1 MIKSNLLQ
9 QFFLFRYF
17 AFNFCR
23 NFLER
28 FLCYRNKLI
37 AIRYL
42 RELTISGDLIGFT
55 IIEGW
60 SKNLIYLA
68 TG

>member
-9 QFFLFRYF
+9 QIFLFRYF

-28 FLCYRNKLI
+28 LFCYRNKLI

-55 IIEGW
+55 IIEGGN
-60 SKNLIYLA
+60 KNLIYLA